1 MFDLI
6 VTNLAALEGDLSSIV
21 VGLKLRSSLKC
32 SKSKIPDNAITK
44 IEDALT
50 NGDEP
55 ISQLHALLAAGLM
68 SSKGLDKAKVDEA
81 VTELLEHLSND
92 GFKVSEDVEMGSGY
106 YTGLLLEALSLVKPV
121 LSKDVASG
129 VTGGAVD
136 SVKSYLSSSA
146 VQDDSVLSYPHFD
159 SSINDYASTAILL
172 DGIVKFNRA
181 YSTRLTFN
189 DDKVNKLSRFFL
201 SRAHVTTV
209 EGVHA
214 VLVGLHS
221 LNAAGT
227 PWRKP
232 LIITASQTSLRASAK
247 GDDAVVRFRITDLF
261 GNAVSK
267 VPKLFLVSLT
277 SSESTGAL
285 INNQELSYTDAAG
298 VFEFNLL
305 AIKPAPG
312 SYKLVLSATPIK
324 PTEGPQTHAA
334 IKSTTRFVKVISSIE
349 VSELTVTVR
358 KSKEAEESGA
368 SATPKKHSYTYDA
381 AKASPAKLEVTD
393 SDVLEFGFHVKTKG
407 SNKAVTV
414 QQAFVLLAPKDAPE
428 DVFFY
433 AAKYDASKKAYSVT
447 ASMSRQFARGASFTV
462 KVLIGDSYVDNSIS
476 WEVANVVIKASAE
489 KTKETAEAAK
499 NAKPTVDAALVG
511 VNSYKPQILHKFRPA
526 ERRANSYISR
536 LFTLIVIA
544 PLAIFVLGLLFVGL
558 NFGNCPS
565 GLGFLFAV
573 AFHALIIANA
583 YIIYLFFAQNNLFE
597 TLRLLCYSVPPTFF
611 IGQRALRAVAAKRAA
626 NLQAAVPTQ

>member
-1 MFDLI
+1 M
-6 VTNLAALEGDLSSIV
+6 

-32 SKSKIPDNAITK
+32 SKSKIPENAIVK
-44 IEDALT
+44 IEEALSKEDA
-50 NGDEP
+50 P
-55 ISQLHALLAAGLM
+55 VSQLSALLAAGLM

-106 YTGLLLEALSLVKPV
+106 YTGLLLEALSLVKPA
-121 LSKDVASG
+121 LTKEVASG
-129 VTGGAVD
+129 VTGGVD

-146 VQDDSVLSYPHFD
+146 VQDDSILSYPHLD
-159 SSINDYASTAILL
+159 SSINDYTSTAILL
-172 DGIVKFNRA
+172 DGIAKFNRA
-181 YSTRLTFN
+181 YATRLTFN
-189 DDKVNKLSRFFL
+189 DDKVNKLTRFFL
-201 SRAHVTTV
+201 SRAHVTTI

-247 GDDAVVRFRITDLF
+247 GDDAVVRFRVTDLF

-285 INNQELSYTDAAG
+285 INNQELSFTDASG

-324 PTEGPQTHAA
+324 PAEGPQTYAA

-349 VSELTVTVR
+349 VSELSVTVR
-358 KSKEAEESGA
+358 KSKEAEEAGNTA
-368 SATPKKHSYTYDA
+368 APKKLSYTYDS
-381 AKASPAKLEVTD
+381 AKASPAKLEVQD

-414 QQAFVLLAPKDAPE
+414 QQAFVLLTPKDNPE

-433 AAKYDASKKAYSVT
+433 AAKYDSSKKAYSVT
-447 ASMSRQFARGASFTV
+447 ASMSRQFARGAAFSV

-476 WEVANVVIKASAE
+476 WEVADVVIKASAE
-489 KTKETAEAAK
+489 KTQEVAK
-499 NAKPTVDAALVG
+499 NAKATAVDASLVG
-511 VNSYKPQILHKFRPA
+511 VTSHKPQILHKFRPA

-544 PLAIFVLGLLFVGL
+544 PLGLFVLGLLFVGL
-558 NFGNCPS
+558 NFGNCPT
-565 GLGFLFAV
+565 GLGFIFAV
-573 AFHALIIANA
+573 AFHALIVANA
-583 YIIYLFFAQNNLFE
+583 YVIYLFFAQNNLFD
-597 TLRLLCYSVPPTFF
+597 TLRLLCYTVPPTFF
-611 IGQRALRAVAAKRAA
+611 VGQRALRAVAAKRAA
-626 NLQAAVPTQ
+626 NLQAAVAPQ